1 MKKSAHHLLY
11 LITKG
16 LILGFESLVLV
27 LTFIIGYS
35 FLDFERAVYGVQLGI
50 LIMPLAWKFFDWP
63 TKRREELQKI
73 EDIYEEERSKF

>member
-11 LITKG
+11 LIAKA
-16 LILGFESLVLV
+16 LISKMEVSVLIM
-27 LTFIIGYS
+27 TFIIGYV
-35 FLDFERAVYGVQLGI
+35 FVDLERAIYGVLLGI